1 MEGIGR
7 GAGRSQMKGS
17 GEERLEALYLAT
29 VRAIHSCGSGAILK
43 RVGTATELVRDQC

>member
-1 MEGIGR
+1 
-7 GAGRSQMKGS
+7 MKGA

-43 RVGTATELVRDQC
+43 RVGAATELVRDQC